1 MDIINNL
8 FSSNKD
14 NDIKNPNNNTVL
26 KTHDDEYY
34 KKYIKYKLKYLDL
47 LEQIG
52 GKGKSGKG
60 RKGKSRKNSKKR
72 SHKKKSHK
80 KKSNKKQKKKKQ
92 QKKKKHDDGDGEG
105 DSDDGSDN
113 TDQSEEHDDDSE
125 EANTPHHQMHR
136 QHPQYQQHLQ
146 HPIHHQPIHHP
157 QYSSATPDE
166 YSGSSHYMSPQHVM
180 YQQPQYIQQS
190 QDSMNEITPDDDSR
204 QQLKSKLT
212 EHAHKIKG
220 HIQNIHGYFKQK
232 LQQPSNDELE
242 PEHID
247 QDHLDNI
254 DEYENFGN

>member
-14 NDIKNPNNNTVL
+14 NDIKNPNNTIL
-26 KTHDDEYY
+26 ETHDDEYY

-80 KKSNKKQKKKKQ
+80 KKSNKKKSHKKKKQ
-92 QKKKKHDDGDGEG
+92 HKKKKHHDEESDNG

-146 HPIHHQPIHHP
+146 HPIHHQPIHHL

-180 YQQPQYIQQS
+180 YQHP